1 MIIDTCYRD
10 GVEIWE
16 RAGGKTR
23 RVTVPF
29 QPSFYLHLPDPATHR
44 ELLEALEADYGA
56 RECTFLTIFGEYD
69 GYIVPAGREI
79 AEAIEWQTG
88 YAAQL
93 YNVDVR
99 LDQRY
104 LAGQNCVPC
113 CSEGES
119 RFSLDFPL
127 SFRVLEVQVQG
138 NPFRTDAFCAIDV
151 IADRRERFGGTEQTV
166 LADLAGFLETCDP
179 DVVLFPRSDL
189 WLPRLLAAARKR
201 GILIPFSR
209 SGWYRKMAE
218 KSYWSYG
225 RTEFRAGSLI
235 PDGRILIDTTQSF
248 HYRESGLSGI
258 VLGSRLTGLS
268 PNLSARF
275 TSGTL
280 ISAYE
285 VYEALRC
292 GIAVPFRKSDPE
304 RVRRFDELK
313 TADRGGMMFQPVP
326 GLYERVHEIDFT
338 SLYPAI
344 IVAYNL
350 SPETL
355 AAPDRQG
362 FLPTVLGPLLAL
374 RKESKARK
382 AQDPAYAG
390 IDAILKWMLVT
401 CFGYTGYKNAK
412 FGQIEVHERIT
423 RHAREILIK
432 TKDIAED
439 MGFSILHGI
448 VDCLWVQGSPS
459 EGLKARVEE
468 ETRLHTTL
476 DTYDWLVF
484 LPMPDGFGAYNR
496 YYGRLSSGELKVRG
510 IAARRGDTPAYVR
523 EMQREMLA
531 ILQEASDRRELLE
544 LSDLVRQRYREAVA
558 ELPSAAPAA
567 MAIHRQISQ
576 LSYRHTCPEA
586 SAVAACAAAGI
597 ALSPGMEVG
606 YVVTDARTWSVE
618 LDWNATRFDT
628 GYYKKLLEKA
638 WNEVVF
644 TIDRAR
650 KGRMS
655 SP

>member
-1 MIIDTCYRD
+1 MIIDTCYRQ
-10 GVEIWE
+10 GIEIWE
-16 RAGGKTR
+16 RTGGKTR

-29 QPSFYLHLPDPATHR
+29 QPSFYLHLPDPAMHR

-56 RECTFLTIFGEYD
+56 RECTFRTISGECD
-69 GYIVPAGREI
+69 GHVVPAGREI
-79 AEAIEWQTG
+79 AEAIERQTG

-99 LDQRY
+99 PDQRY
-104 LAGQNCVPC
+104 LAGQNRVPC
-113 CSEGES
+113 CSREES

-127 SFRVLEVQVQG
+127 PFRILGVQVQG
-138 NPFRTDAFCAIDV
+138 NPFKTDTFSPIDV
-151 IADRRERFGGTEQTV
+151 TTDRRERLEGAEQAV
-166 LADLAGFLETCDP
+166 LADLAGVLETWDP

-189 WLPRLLAAARKR
+189 WLPRLLSAARKR
-201 GILIPFSR
+201 GILIPISR
-209 SGWYRKMAE
+209 SGRYRKMTE
-218 KSYWSYG
+218 TSYWSYG
-225 RTEFRAGSLI
+225 RTEYRAGSLI

-280 ISAYE
+280 ISVYE

-304 RVRRFDELK
+304 CVRKFHELK

-338 SLYPAI
+338 SLYPSI
-344 IVAYNL
+344 IVACNL

-355 AAPDRQG
+355 SSPGRKG
-362 FLPTVLGPLLAL
+362 FLPSVLGPLLEL

-401 CFGYTGYKNAK
+401 CFGYTGYRNAK
-412 FGQIEVHERIT
+412 FGQIEVHEQIT
-423 RHAREILIK
+423 GHAREILIR

-439 MGFSILHGI
+439 MGFSVLHGI
-448 VDCLWVQGSPS
+448 VDCLWVQGSPAG
-459 EGLKARVEE
+459 GLKARVEE
-468 ETRLHTTL
+468 ETGLHTTL

-484 LPMPDGFGAYNR
+484 LPMSDGFGAYNR
-496 YYGRLSSGELKVRG
+496 YYGRLSGGEMKVRG
-510 IAARRGDTPAYVR
+510 IAARRGDTPTYIR
-523 EMQREMLA
+523 EMQQDILA
-531 ILQEASDRRELLE
+531 ILQEAADRTELRGLSDRLRE
-544 LSDLVRQRYREAVA
+544 RYREAVA
-558 ELPSAAPAA
+558 GLSGAAPEA
-567 MAIHRQISQ
+567 MAVHRQISR
-576 LSYRHTCPEA
+576 LSYRHACPEA

-597 ALSPGMEVG
+597 RLAPGMEIG

-618 LDWNATRFDT
+618 LDWNAARFDT
-628 GYYKKLLEKA
+628 GYYRRLLDKA
-638 WNEVVF
+638 WDEVVF
-644 TIDRAR
+644 AVDQAR
-650 KGRMS
+650 KVS
-655 SP
+655 

>member
-1 MIIDTCYRD
+1 VIIDTCYRD

-16 RAGGKTR
+16 REGGKTR

-29 QPSFYLHLPDPATHR
+29 QPSFYLHLPDPATHW

-69 GYIVPAGREI
+69 GHVVPAAREI
-79 AEAIEWQTG
+79 AEAIERQTG

-104 LAGQNCVPC
+104 LAGQNRVPC
-113 CSEGES
+113 CSDGES

-127 SFRVLEVQVQG
+127 PFRTLEMQVQG
-138 NPFRTDAFCAIDV
+138 NPFGTDAFCSIDV
-151 IADRRERFGGTEQTV
+151 IADRRVRLEGAEQIV
-166 LADLAGFLETCDP
+166 LADLAGVIETWDP

-209 SGWYRKMAE
+209 SGWYRKMTE

-225 RTEFRAGSLI
+225 KTEYRAGSLI

-258 VLGSRLTGLS
+258 VLGSRLTGFP
-268 PNLSARF
+268 PNLSARV

-292 GIAVPFRKSDPE
+292 GIAVPFRKGDPE
-304 RVRRFDELK
+304 CVRRFDELK

-338 SLYPAI
+338 SLYPSI

-362 FLPTVLGPLLAL
+362 FLPTVLRPLLVL
-374 RKESKARK
+374 RKESKTRK
-382 AQDPAYAG
+382 EQDPAYAG

-412 FGQIEVHERIT
+412 FGQIEVHEQIT
-423 RHAREILIK
+423 SHAREILIR
-432 TKDIAED
+432 TKNIAED
-439 MGFSILHGI
+439 MGFSVLHGI
-448 VDCLWVQGSPS
+448 VDCLWVQGDPA

-496 YYGRLSSGELKVRG
+496 YYGRLSRGKLKVRG
-510 IAARRGDTPAYVR
+510 IAARRGDTPVYVR
-523 EMQREMLA
+523 EMQQEMLA
-531 ILQEASDRRELLE
+531 ILQKAADRQELLE
-544 LSDLVRQRYREAVA
+544 LSDRIRRRYREAVT
-558 ELPSAAPAA
+558 ELPNADPAA

-576 LSYRHTCPEA
+576 LSYRHACPEA
-586 SAVAACAAAGI
+586 SAVAACADAGI

-638 WNEVVF
+638 WNEVIF
-644 TIDRAR
+644 AIDQVR
-650 KGRMS
+650 KVR
-655 SP
+655 

>member
-1 MIIDTCYRD
+1 VIIDTCYRD

-16 RAGGKTR
+16 RTGGTTR
-23 RVTVPF
+23 LTTVPF
-29 QPSFYLHLPDPATHR
+29 QPPFYLHLPDPATHR

-56 RECTFLTIFGEYD
+56 RECTFRTIFGECD
-69 GYIVPAGREI
+69 GHLVPAGREI
-79 AEAIEWQTG
+79 AEAIERQTG
-88 YAAQL
+88 YDAQL

-99 LDQRY
+99 PDQRY
-104 LAGQNCVPC
+104 LAGQNRVPC
-113 CSEGES
+113 CSGEES

-127 SFRVLEVQVQG
+127 PFRILEVQVQG
-138 NPFRTDAFCAIDV
+138 NPFGTDAFGAIDV
-151 IADRRERFGGTEQTV
+151 IADRRERLEGAEQTV
-166 LADLAGFLETCDP
+166 LSDLAVFLETWDP
-179 DVVLFPRSDL
+179 DIVLFPRSDL

-201 GILIPFSR
+201 GILVPFSR
-209 SGWYRKMAE
+209 SGRYRKMTE
-218 KSYWSYG
+218 TSYWSYG
-225 RTEFRAGSLI
+225 RTEYRAGSLI
-235 PDGRILIDTTQSF
+235 PDGRILVDTTQSF

-304 RVRRFDELK
+304 CVRKFPELK
-313 TADRGGMMFQPVP
+313 AADRGGMMFQPVS
-326 GLYERVHEIDFT
+326 GLYEQVHEIDFT
-338 SLYPAI
+338 SLYPSI

-355 AAPDRQG
+355 AAPDRPG
-362 FLPTVLGPLLAL
+362 FLPAVLRPLLEL

-412 FGQIEVHERIT
+412 FGQIEVHEQIT
-423 RHAREILIK
+423 GHAREILIR
-432 TKDIAED
+432 TKDIAEE
-439 MGFSILHGI
+439 MGFSVLHGI
-448 VDCLWVQGSPS
+448 VDCLWVQGSPA
-459 EGLKARVEE
+459 EGMKARVEE
-468 ETRLHTTL
+468 ETGLHATL

-484 LPMPDGFGAYNR
+484 LPQSDGSGAYNR
-496 YYGRLSSGELKVRG
+496 YYGRLSGGELKVRG
-510 IAARRGDTPAYVR
+510 VAARRGDTPAYVR
-523 EMQREMLA
+523 EMQQDMLA
-531 ILQEASDRRELLE
+531 ILREAADRKELRELSE
-544 LSDLVRQRYREAVA
+544 RVRERYREAVA
-558 ELPSAAPAA
+558 GLAGAAPAA
-567 MAIHRQISQ
+567 MAVHRQISR
-576 LSYRHTCPEA
+576 LSYRHACPEA

-597 ALSPGMEVG
+597 NLSPGMEVG

-628 GYYKKLLEKA
+628 GYYRKLLDKA
-638 WNEVVF
+638 WDEVVF
-644 TIDRAR
+644 AIDQAR
-650 KGRMS
+650 KAT
-655 SP
+655 

>member
-1 MIIDTCYRD
+1 VIIDTCYRD
-10 GVEIWE
+10 RVEIWD
-16 RAGGKTR
+16 RTGGKTR
-23 RVTVPF
+23 RITVPF

-56 RECTFLTIFGEYD
+56 RECTFLTIFGECD
-69 GYIVPAGREI
+69 GHVVPGGREI
-79 AEAIEWQTG
+79 AEAIERQTG
-88 YAAQL
+88 YAAQM

-99 LDQRY
+99 PDQRY
-104 LAGQNCVPC
+104 LAGQNRVPC
-113 CSEGES
+113 CNGEES

-127 SFRVLEVQVQG
+127 PFRILEVQVQG
-138 NPFRTDAFCAIDV
+138 NPFGTDAFCAIEV
-151 IADRRERFGGTEQTV
+151 IADRRERLEGAEQTV
-166 LADLAGFLETCDP
+166 LSDLAVFVETCDP
-179 DVVLFPRSDL
+179 DIVLFPRSDL

-209 SGWYRKMAE
+209 SGQYRKMTE
-218 KSYWSYG
+218 TSYWSYG
-225 RTEFRAGSLI
+225 RTEYRAGSLI

-292 GIAVPFRKSDPE
+292 GIAIPFRKSDPE
-304 RVRRFDELK
+304 CVRRFPELK

-338 SLYPAI
+338 SLYPSI
-344 IVAYNL
+344 IVACNL

-355 AAPDRQG
+355 ATPDRQG
-362 FLPTVLGPLLAL
+362 FLPGVLRPLLEL

-382 AQDPAYAG
+382 VQDPAYAG
-390 IDAILKWMLVT
+390 TDAILKWMLVT
-401 CFGYTGYKNAK
+401 CFGYTGYRNAK

-423 RHAREILIK
+423 GYAREILIR
-432 TKDIAED
+432 TKDIAEH
-439 MGFSILHGI
+439 MGFSVLHGI
-448 VDCLWVQGSPS
+448 VDCLWVQGSSPA
-459 EGLKARVEE
+459 EGLKAGVEE
-468 ETRLHTTL
+468 DTGLHTTL

-496 YYGRLSSGELKVRG
+496 YYGRLSNGELKVRG
-510 IAARRGDTPAYVR
+510 IAARRRDTPAYVV
-523 EMQREMLA
+523 EMQQDMLA
-531 ILQEASDRRELLE
+531 VLREAADRKELLE
-544 LSDLVRQRYREAVA
+544 LSDQVRERYREAVA
-558 ELPSAAPAA
+558 GLASAAPAA
-567 MAIHRQISQ
+567 MAVHRQISR
-576 LSYRHTCPEA
+576 LSYRHACPEA

-597 ALSPGMEVG
+597 SLSPGMEIG

-628 GYYKKLLEKA
+628 GYYRKLLDKA
-638 WNEVVF
+638 WNEVAF
-644 TIDRAR
+644 ALDQAR
-650 KGRMS
+650 KGT
-655 SP
+655 